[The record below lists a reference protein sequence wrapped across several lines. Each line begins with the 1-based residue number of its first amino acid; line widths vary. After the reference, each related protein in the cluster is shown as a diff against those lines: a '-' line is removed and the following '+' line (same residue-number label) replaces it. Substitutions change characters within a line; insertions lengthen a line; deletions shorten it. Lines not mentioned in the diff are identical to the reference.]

1 MTESVQK
8 QAAPTQAVQD
18 SNEENVLKSVL
29 NGDSTEGLLIEAT
42 PSNRSMQR
50 AIAMVVGLVLLLCI
64 SLWSMYAL
72 RPADPYVQ
80 SVLQLVGDQHRG
92 KEIFVMN
99 CATCHGLEASGE
111 VGPDLRNVSERKSS
125 VALIQQVISGQTPPM
140 PQFQPNERD
149 MADLLAFLKT
159 L

>member
-1 MTESVQK
+1 MTDGVQK
-8 QAAPTQAVQD
+8 QSVSDQAVD
-18 SNEENVLKSVL
+18 SSAEKSLPESVL
-29 NGDSTEGLLIEAT
+29 TEAT
-42 PSNRSMQR
+42 SVNRSTQR
-50 AIAMVVGLVLLLCI
+50 AIAMVVGLVLLLCL
-64 SLWSMYAL
+64 SLWSMYVL

-80 SVLQLVGDQHRG
+80 NVLQRVGDQHRG
-92 KEIFVMN
+92 KEIFVLN

-125 VALIQQVISGQTPPM
+125 TALIQQVISGQTPPM
-140 PQFQPNERD
+140 PQFQPSERD